1 MQNKPTNKDSL
12 SVWLSY
18 IEKIHPND
26 IDLGLDRVFKVKNA
40 ANIFPKF
47 PVILVG
53 GTNGKGSTCSFIE
66 SILNESGLNIGCYT
80 SPHFR
85 RFNERIR
92 INKHEVSND
101 KIVESLHYIE
111 NQRQEIPLTYFEI
124 TTLAAVNI
132 FINDEVDI
140 AVLEVGLG
148 GRLDA
153 VNAFDPIVSILTS
166 VSLDHQNYLGDTVD
180 LIAFEKSGIFRKNK
194 PAIVN
199 HKNPLPSLIS
209 TVKKLKS
216 ELSLLNSDYKIIQ
229 NGPNLHYTSDI
240 SSYSNLPLPNLIG
253 EHQKN
258 NLAGALRCIDFIKD
272 YFPISEKEIIT
283 GIKNVKINGRFEII
297 KLNPFIVADVA
308 HNQEAA
314 ISLASTFKL
323 KKLKGNTIAV
333 FSILRDKNIDEV
345 VAPFFEIVDEW
356 HIAEIESERS
366 APIEQ
371 IEKSTQQKKTKSIRK
386 YKSLKKGYQEALNKS
401 KDDDNILIFGSFF
414 VISEIFKT

>member
-153 VNAFDPIVSILTS
+153 VNAFDPIVSL
-166 VSLDHQNYLGDTVD
+166 
-180 LIAFEKSGIFRKNK
+180 
-194 PAIVN
+194 
-199 HKNPLPSLIS
+199 SLI
-209 TVKKLKS
+209 
-216 ELSLLNSDYKIIQ
+216 
-229 NGPNLHYTSDI
+229 
-240 SSYSNLPLPNLIG
+240 
-253 EHQKN
+253 
-258 NLAGALRCIDFIKD
+258 
-272 YFPISEKEIIT
+272 
-283 GIKNVKINGRFEII
+283 
-297 KLNPFIVADVA
+297 
-308 HNQEAA
+308 
-314 ISLASTFKL
+314 
-323 KKLKGNTIAV
+323 
-333 FSILRDKNIDEV
+333 
-345 VAPFFEIVDEW
+345 
-356 HIAEIESERS
+356 HI
-366 APIEQ
+366 
-371 IEKSTQQKKTKSIRK
+371 
-386 YKSLKKGYQEALNKS
+386 
-401 KDDDNILIFGSFF
+401 
-414 VISEIFKT
+414 